1 MSEED
6 TSSATPHPTLPRAA
20 GEGVSHSL
28 GLWDAT
34 AIVAGSMIGSGIF
47 LVSAAIARSTGSPGW
62 LLAVWALA
70 GAMTVAAALSYGELA
85 AMFPAAGGQ
94 YVYLREAF
102 GELWAFLFG
111 WTQLLVI
118 QTGTIAAV
126 AVAFARFLGV
136 LVPAIDDHGL
146 AGIGFVTPQR
156 LVAIALLLALTYV
169 NTRGLQFGK
178 VIQDGFTLAKA
189 GVLLALVGL
198 GLFAYAGAQP
208 AASAANGL
216 WAHPFFGPIPLATL
230 GPAMVGAL
238 FSADAWNNITFTA
251 GEVRNPKRN
260 LPGAL
265 ILGTGVTIALY
276 LAVNVS
282 YLAAMP
288 FGSIAHAPSD
298 RVASAMVQQLVGPGA
313 AVLVAIGILIS
324 TFGCVNGMVL
334 TGARVSYAMAMDGLF
349 FRQAGRL
356 NRAEVPGVALWMQAL
371 WASLLCLTG
380 TYSQLLDYVIFAVL
394 LFYILTIGGLFKLRR
409 TQPDRPRSYRAVG
422 YPVLPAV
429 YVLAAAA
436 VAVSLLIA
444 PETRF
449 QSLAGLACVIAG
461 LPVFAVSLRK
471 RARFHGPILR
481 RST

>member
-1 MSEED
+1 VSEEG
-6 TSSATPHPTLPRAA
+6 SA
-20 GEGVSHSL
+20 HSL

-47 LVSAAIARSTGSPGW
+47 LVSAQIARLTGSPGW

-136 LVPAIDDHGL
+136 LVPAVSDHPLG
-146 AGIGFVTPQR
+146 GIAFVTPQR
-156 LVAIALLLALTYV
+156 LVAIALLLGLTFV
-169 NTRGLQFGK
+169 NTGGLQLGK
-178 VIQDGFTLAKA
+178 LIQDGFTLAKA

-198 GLFAYAGAQP
+198 GLFALRAPAGNAL
-208 AASAANGL
+208 GVT
-216 WAHPFFGPIPLATL
+216 PFFGPLPLAMI

-265 ILGTGVTIALY
+265 ILGTGLTIALY
-276 LAVNVS
+276 LAVNVG
-282 YLAAMP
+282 YLAALP
-288 FGSIAHAPSD
+288 FEAIAHAPSD
-298 RVASAMVQQLVGPGA
+298 RVASTMVEHVVGPGA

-334 TGARVSYAMAMDGLF
+334 AGARVSYAMAMDGLF
-349 FRQAGRL
+349 FRKAGAL
-356 NRAEVPGVALWMQAL
+356 NRSQVPGVALWMQGL

-394 LFYILTIGGLFKLRR
+394 IFYVLTISGLFKLRR
-409 TQPDRPRSYRAVG
+409 TRPDHPRPYRAVG
-422 YPVLPAV
+422 YPALPAI
-429 YVLAAAA
+429 YLMAAAG
-436 VAVSLLIA
+436 VAVSLLLA

-449 QSLAGLACVIAG
+449 QSLCGLACVLAG
-461 LPVFAVSLRK
+461 LPVFAVTLRE
-471 RARFHGPILR
+471 RARSNGPIHR